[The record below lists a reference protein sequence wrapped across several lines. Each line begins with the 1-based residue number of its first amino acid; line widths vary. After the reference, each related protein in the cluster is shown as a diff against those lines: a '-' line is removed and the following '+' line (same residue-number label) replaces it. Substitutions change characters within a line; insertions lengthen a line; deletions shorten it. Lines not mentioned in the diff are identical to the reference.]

1 MEVTAPPEPQAGRR
15 FFMVA
20 VHDHTACRLDGPFQ
34 TDQET
39 MADPTYVNVRER
51 QKRVTIA
58 VTRRSEHPHI
68 VRVRGLGRPDKV
80 SRIAEMDA
88 VELRPGLAET
98 VSADIP
104 PQHQPYWLAVEIFR
118 QTGEGWTTIARRE
131 ATEVPHTYELDGRDV
146 VLEIAYS

>member
-1 MEVTAPPEPQAGRR
+1 
-15 FFMVA
+15 MV
-20 VHDHTACRLDGPFQ
+20 
-34 TDQET
+34 
-39 MADPTYVNVRER
+39 DPTYVSVRER
-51 QKRVTIA
+51 QKRVTVV
-58 VTRRSEHPHI
+58 VTRRSEHAHI
-68 VRVRGLGRPDKV
+68 VRVRGVARPDKV
-80 SRIAEMDA
+80 SRIAEINA

-118 QTGEGWTTIARRE
+118 QTGEGWTSIARRE

>member
-1 MEVTAPPEPQAGRR
+1 
-15 FFMVA
+15 
-20 VHDHTACRLDGPFQ
+20 
-34 TDQET
+34 

-51 QKRVTIA
+51 QKRVTVA
-58 VTRRSEHPHI
+58 VTRRSEHAHI

-80 SRIAEMDA
+80 SCIAEINA

>member
-1 MEVTAPPEPQAGRR
+1 MPTRW
-15 FFMVA
+15 
-20 VHDHTACRLDGPFQ
+20 PFQ

-80 SRIAEMDA
+80 SCIAEMDA

>member
-1 MEVTAPPEPQAGRR
+1 MDLPNGSG
-15 FFMVA
+15 
-20 VHDHTACRLDGPFQ
+20 D
-34 TDQET
+34 

-68 VRVRGLGRPDKV
+68 VRVRGLGRPDKI

-98 VSADIP
+98 ISADIP
-104 PQHQPYWLAVEIFR
+104 PQHWFWKSRTPSPIQRGRLAWR
-118 QTGEGWTTIARRE
+118 SS
-131 ATEVPHTYELDGRDV
+131 P
-146 VLEIAYS
+146 

>member
-1 MEVTAPPEPQAGRR
+1 
-15 FFMVA
+15 
-20 VHDHTACRLDGPFQ
+20 
-34 TDQET
+34 

-51 QKRVTIA
+51 QRRVTIA

-68 VRVRGLGRPDKV
+68 VRVRGLGRPDKA
-80 SRIAEMDA
+80 SCIAEINA

-104 PQHQPYWLAVEIFR
+104 PQLQAYWLAVEIFR
-118 QTGEGWTTIARRE
+118 QTGEGWTTVARRE